1 MDAGTLD
8 LKTIFGQDRRHV
20 VPLYQRPYVWDEK
33 KQWEP
38 LWSDIEAVARRV
50 LADQQTRAHF
60 IGAIVLEQ
68 QAKKTGCLETR
79 LVIDGQQ
86 RLTTLQL
93 LLEAFSDYCKAV
105 GAEQHHKALSKLTRN
120 DDPMN
125 ENPVEQF
132 KVWPTTVDQDAFQ
145 AIMTCGSP
153 SELRRHYKA
162 EDEVETVDHPIA
174 DAYLYFHRRIANWIA
189 EDPNAQTSRLHSL
202 LATLREHIRLV
213 VIDLG
218 KEDDAQLIFE
228 TLNARG
234 TPLLPADLVKNHL
247 FHKVQQAGLPIDEL
261 YKTHWKPFDRAH
273 RYWRKAVGRGHQARA
288 RIDTLLQ
295 HYLTIQARDEILV
308 GHLYVAFR
316 DHATAINDPAATLK
330 AIGQYAAMYR
340 TIEDLPPTTRAG
352 LFVERVAAMDTG
364 TIMPIVLELF
374 VSSGAKTAE
383 RDAALIDLESF
394 LVRRMICRLTPKNY
408 NRLAI
413 DLLRALAE
421 GTGSPRERLRGVLL
435 ASDADTLRWPTDEE
449 FTGTL
454 LNDRLYRTL
463 TRKRLRMFLR
473 SLEQQLH
480 TGKTE
485 QLDLEKRLTI
495 EHLMPR
501 QWQKYWPL
509 PDGATADAEEHRDQI
524 VHKLGNLTLLTRKL
538 NPSVSN
544 GPWEKKIAQITRHSL
559 LRLNKEIEAHNRG
572 TWDEAAIDARG
583 NALAALACKTWPRPS
598 Y

>member
-8 LKTIFGQDRRHV
+8 LKTVFGQDRRHV
-20 VPLYQRPYVWDEK
+20 VPLYQRPYVWEEK

-38 LWSDIEAVARRV
+38 LWADVEAVARRL
-50 LADQQTRAHF
+50 LANQPTRAHF
-60 IGAIVLEQ
+60 LGAIVLEQ
-68 QAKKTGCLETR
+68 QPKQTGCLETR

-93 LLEAFSDYCKAV
+93 LLEAFSDYCKAS
-105 GAEQHHKALSKLTRN
+105 GAEQHHKALAKLTRN

-125 ENPVEQF
+125 EDPIEQF
-132 KVWPTTVDQDAFQ
+132 KVWPTTVDQEAFQ
-145 AIMTCGSP
+145 AIMNCGSP
-153 SELRRHYKA
+153 ADLKQRYRVA
-162 EDEVETVDHPIA
+162 DDAETVDHPIG
-174 DAYLYFHRRIANWIA
+174 DAYLYFHQRISEWIA
-189 EDPNAQTSRLHSL
+189 EDASDPTPRLHAL

-247 FHKVQQAGLPIDEL
+247 FHKAQQAGLPIDSL
-261 YKTHWKPFDRAH
+261 YKRHWKPFDRAH
-273 RYWRKAVGRGHQARA
+273 RYWRKTVGRGQQARA

-295 HYLTIQARDEILV
+295 HYLTIKARDEILV

-316 DHATAINDPAATLK
+316 DHATAINDPAATLQ
-330 AIGQYAAMYR
+330 AIGQYAGMYR
-340 TIEDLPPTTRAG
+340 TIEDLQPTTRAG
-352 LFVERVAAMDTG
+352 LFVERLTAMDTT

-374 VSSGAKTAE
+374 VSCGDKPEA
-383 RDAALIDLESF
+383 RDDAIVDLESF
-394 LVRRMICRLTPKNY
+394 LVRRMVCRLTSKNY

-413 DLLRALAE
+413 DLLKAQAE
-421 GTGSPRERLRGVLL
+421 GDGTPRSRLRRVLL
-435 ASDADTLRWPTDEE
+435 ASEAETLRWPSDEE
-449 FTGTL
+449 FTSAL
-454 LNDRLYRTL
+454 LNDRLYRLL

-473 SLEQQLH
+473 ALEQHLQ

-485 QLDLEKRLTI
+485 ELGLEKRLTI

-501 QWQKYWPL
+501 QWKKHWPT
-509 PDGATADAEEHRDQI
+509 PEAAPADFEERRD
-524 VHKLGNLTLLTRKL
+524 HLLHTLGNLTLLTRKL

-544 GPWEKKIAQITRHSL
+544 GPWAKKVAEISRHSL
-559 LRLNKEIEAHNRG
+559 LRLNKELQAHDTGEWNEK
-572 TWDEAAIDARG
+572 TIAARG
-583 NALAALACKTWPRPS
+583 KALAALACKAWPRPAG
-598 Y
+598 